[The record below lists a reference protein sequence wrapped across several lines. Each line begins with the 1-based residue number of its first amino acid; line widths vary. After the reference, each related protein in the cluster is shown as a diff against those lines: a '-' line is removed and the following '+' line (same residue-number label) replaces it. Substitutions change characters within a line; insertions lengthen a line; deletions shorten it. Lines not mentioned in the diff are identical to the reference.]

1 MMHQQIVKY
10 LNLLSGIITILVL
23 GFIFFSYFN
32 SILVDSY
39 TEIKRIEVNGVN
51 LSDTK
56 KIKEISLN
64 KRNSLFNFDLKNT
77 AEEIK
82 NLEWIKK
89 VNIKKIFPNTLS
101 IGIIENVP
109 FAYLLK
115 DQKIYLI
122 DSDGELIIEKNEEEM
137 IKNQRLILSGYES
150 DLNLSNIISNLNIH
164 YPDILSQLKEM
175 EFIERRRWNLIFNND
190 LLIKLPESK
199 IDKSL
204 KNLKSLIENKKIL
217 KSNIIEVDLRIN
229 DQAIIKIDG
238 DKLKINI
245 EET

>member
-1 MMHQQIVKY
+1 MHQQIVKY
-10 LNLLSGIITILVL
+10 LNLLTGIITILAL
-23 GFIFFSYFN
+23 GLIFFSYFN
-32 SILVDSY
+32 SILFDSY
-39 TEIKRIEVNGVN
+39 AEIKHVKVNGVN
-51 LSDTK
+51 LSDSK
-56 KIKEISLN
+56 KIREISSN
-64 KRNSLFNFDLKNT
+64 NGNSLFNFELKKT
-77 AEEIK
+77 AEEIN

-89 VNIKKIFPNTLS
+89 VNIKKIFPNTIS
-101 IGIIENVP
+101 IEIIENVP

-137 IKNQRLILSGYES
+137 IQNQRLILSGYES
-150 DLNLSNIISNLNIH
+150 DLNLPGIISNLNIH
-164 YPDILSQLKEM
+164 YPEILSQVKEM

-199 IDKSL
+199 IDNSL

-238 DKLKINI
+238 DKLKISI

>member
-1 MMHQQIVKY
+1 MHQQIVKY
-10 LNLLSGIITILVL
+10 LNLLSGIITILAL

-32 SILVDSY
+32 SILFDSY
-39 TEIKRIEVNGVN
+39 TEIKYIEVNGVN
-51 LSDTK
+51 LSDSK
-56 KIKEISLN
+56 KIKEISSN
-64 KRNSLFNFDLKNT
+64 KGNSLLNFDLKNT

-89 VNIKKIFPNTLS
+89 VNIKKIFPDTLS
-101 IGIIENVP
+101 IEIIENVP

-150 DLNLSNIISNLNIH
+150 DLNLSNIISNLNIY
-164 YPDILSQLKEM
+164 YPDILSQVKEM

-199 IDKSL
+199 IDNSL